1 MKNRTSLLWSAVG
14 VLAVVGVWACSN
26 EVNESP
32 TTVTTPGTRTNPG
45 DFPGIDDVS
54 ENLAQLASACT
65 FTADGGVVTINLAAG
80 EYALLGRG
88 PLNDGGESLNVNGT
102 PCGNATPS
110 SSTRINITGPSD
122 GGSETVIIDYLAGT
136 FALPSSN
143 TAIGIYVDL
152 KNGAGDSLKIRGSSG
167 VDDFV
172 LATTTA
178 DAGSNGVYSIGVG
191 INGVTNPGR
200 KTISFT
206 GVEALVVSTGPGA
219 DVVRIAGQAD
229 AGVGGT
235 PYGRTLSG
243 TGPTLTFYG
252 GDDADTLNA
261 GATKVGS
268 AVTFSG
274 GAGSDTA
281 DYSSR
286 SIDLSCTIGGGA
298 VCGESS
304 EGTSINTDVEVFNG
318 GAGND
323 TIVCAAAAVC
333 TVAGNA
339 GNDTITGSDFD
350 DTLSGG
356 AGDDTITPKG
366 GDDTVSCGSENDTI
380 SYADRSADITV
391 ALGTGLSAS
400 ANNGDPAYALADAGT
415 VAEND
420 SVAACENII
429 GGSGDDTLTGNDFDN
444 VITGGAG
451 GDTLSG
457 GTGNDTFLMGAAS
470 DGDDVI
476 DGEGGEDTVSYASRS
491 NALDLTLNTSTPTT
505 GNGEGS
511 EDDSIVNVENLI
523 CGGGADNVTGDSAN
537 NRIEGGGGNDTID
550 SSTGDDVIDPG
561 AGTNTVT
568 CGGGSD
574 ILLPGGTTTNA
585 AADCEN

>member
-54 ENLAQLASACT
+54 ENLAQLASACA

-80 EYALLGRG
+80 EYALIARG
-88 PLNDGGESLNVNGT
+88 SLNDGGQSLSVNGT
-102 PCGNATPS
+102 PCGNATPAT
-110 SSTRINITGPSD
+110 STRINVTGPSD
-122 GGSETVIIDYLAGT
+122 GGSETVIIDYLGGT
-136 FALPSSN
+136 YALGSAS
-143 TAIGIYVDL
+143 AIGINVDL
-152 KNGAGDSLKIRGSSG
+152 KNGASDSLKIRGSSG
-167 VDDFV
+167 VDNV
-172 LATTTA
+172 LLATTTA
-178 DAGSNGVYSIGVG
+178 DAGSNGVYTIAVG
-191 INGVTNPGR
+191 ISGVTNPGT
-200 KTISFT
+200 KAISFT

-219 DVVRIAGQAD
+219 DVVRTAGQAD

-235 PYGRTLSG
+235 PFGRTLSG
-243 TGPTLTFYG
+243 SGPTLTFYG

-281 DYSSR
+281 DYSAR
-286 SIDLSCTIGGGA
+286 TIDLSCTIGGGA

-304 EGTSINTDVEVFNG
+304 EGTTIGVDVEVFSG
-318 GAGND
+318 GSGND

-333 TVAGNA
+333 SVSGNA
-339 GNDTITGSDFD
+339 GNDTITGGDFD
-350 DTLSGG
+350 DTLAGG
-356 AGDDTITPKG
+356 AGDDVITPKG
-366 GDDTVSCGSENDTI
+366 GTDTVTCGDENDTI
-380 SYADRSADITV
+380 SYSDRSADITV
-391 ALGTGLSAS
+391 ALGTGVAAAAS
-400 ANNGDPAYALADAGT
+400 NGDPAYALADGGT

-420 SVAACENII
+420 SVAACENIV
-429 GGSGDDTLTGNDFDN
+429 GGSGADTLTGNDFDN
-444 VITGGAG
+444 VITGGLGA
-451 GDTLSG
+451 DAMNG
-457 GTGNDTFLMGAAS
+457 GTGNDTFMMGAAS
-470 DGDDVI
+470 DGNDTI
-476 DGEGGEDTVSYASRS
+476 NGQGGEDTVSYASRS
-491 NALDLTLNTSTPTT
+491 NVLDLTLNTSTPTT
-505 GNGEGS
+505 GNGEGA

-523 CGGGADNVTGDSAN
+523 CGGGADNVTGDSAA
-537 NRIEGGGGNDTID
+537 NRIEGGAGNDVID
-550 SSTGDDVIDPG
+550 AVGGDDIIDPG

-568 CGGGSD
+568 CGAGSD